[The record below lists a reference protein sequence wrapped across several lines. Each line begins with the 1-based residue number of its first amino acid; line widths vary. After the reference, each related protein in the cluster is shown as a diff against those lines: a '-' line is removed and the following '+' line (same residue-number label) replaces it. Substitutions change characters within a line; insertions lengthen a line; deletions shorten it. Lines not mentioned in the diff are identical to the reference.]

1 MCVAVQRALHL
12 SARDTLDLAWMIR
25 NCAYSEFVFSGERFT
40 LSTFN
45 SFPHLDEQSLLTY
58 R

>member
-1 MCVAVQRALHL
+1 MFTHDPGL
-12 SARDTLDLAWMIR
+12 TLELAWMVR
-25 NCAYSEFVFSGERFT
+25 NAAWSEFVFSGDRFT

-45 SFPHLDEQSLLTY
+45 AFPHLDEPRLLTY